1 MIKRLTPYLFV
12 LACGA
17 LLASCGSMNL
27 FTSSGLSPASSATT
41 SVTTSTPATT
51 SEGLSP
57 ASSAAETTSSGLSPS
72 SSAISEGTSA
82 ETTSSGVTPTSS
94 ATDPATTSEGTSQ
107 GLSPSSSAADT
118 TSQGLSPASSAT
130 TSVPTDTSAFTL
142 IDADGSPLTPV
153 DGVYTITQGGS
164 YTASGTLVGM
174 IYIDVPETD
183 DKSGEVE
190 LILNGV
196 TMSYGGNSVIYCV
209 SADKLEI
216 SAKKNTVNKI
226 TDTRSV
232 QTADD
237 DTQGGGVIYS
247 KVDTKLKGAGT
258 LTVVGTYNN
267 GVHVTKDLEIQKLTL
282 TVQAINNAIKGND
295 SITVNSGTITA
306 ISVGG
311 DGFKT
316 EDSDVSSKG
325 KQRGDIAF
333 LGGTIDIYSA
343 CDGVQAAHD
352 FYLGD
357 ADNTG
362 DGAQVTVHTNKYSPY
377 TDESAIDSTSSA
389 KMYLRTTSYSSSY
402 RYSVYF
408 YDNDGNSVW
417 SDATYLK
424 SQSSGRS
431 TYYYYELERPS
442 SYGNF
447 KIYAFNANQADNSTS
462 NYVASS
468 NGNTVNSSY
477 DTASFTLRSGSI
489 SLGSWSNYSSSS
501 SWGGGGFG
509 PGGGGF
515 PGGQEGNSDK
525 ADVSAKGVK
534 AMNDIYS
541 YYGTITIQAYDD
553 GLHANYG
560 DTLGETGATYA
571 STGDVY
577 IYGGTLNIDA
587 SDDGV
592 HADRHLRISGGTVN
606 VNSAYEGLEGN
617 QIHISGGSS
626 YVYGS
631 DDAVNAGNGSGTAGL
646 TPLVEVTGGYLFAAV
661 PSSGDVDGI
670 DSNGNYVQ
678 SGGTVICAGPSSGMA
693 SALDTDGTVTIS
705 SGTLVIFGA
714 SEKTPSY
721 GGTTRST
728 KSGTY
733 GSNKSYTLTY
743 ANGTNI
749 VTGKLVSSYNGC
761 TSYSS
766 NGTLQT
772 IA

>member
-17 LLASCGSMNL
+17 LLASCGSMNP
-27 FTSSGLSPASSATT
+27 FTSSGVSPTSSATTSVPTTSTTQTISEGTSQGWSPASSATD
-41 SVTTSTPATT
+41 STAT
-51 SEGLSP
+51 SEG
-57 ASSAAETTSSGLSPS
+57 TSQGTST
-72 SSAISEGTSA
+72 GTSA
-82 ETTSSGVTPTSS
+82 ETTSQGMSPT
-94 ATDPATTSEGTSQ
+94 
-107 GLSPSSSAADT
+107 
-118 TSQGLSPASSAT
+118 SSAT

-174 IYIDVPETD
+174 IYIDVPETED
-183 DKSGEVE
+183 DSGEVE
-190 LILNGV
+190 LVLNGV

-247 KVDTKLKGAGT
+247 KVDTKLKGTGT

-408 YDNDGNSVW
+408 YDNDGNSIW

-447 KIYAFNANQADNSTS
+447 KIYAFNANQADNSTA

-489 SLGSWSNYSSSS
+489 TLGSWSNYSSSS

-541 YYGTITIQAYDD
+541 YYGTITIQSYDD

-560 DTLGETGATYA
+560 ETLGETGATYA

-693 SALDTDGTVTIS
+693 SALDSDGTVTIS

-743 ANGTNI
+743 SNGTNI
-749 VTGKLVSSYNGC
+749 VTGKLVSSYNGI

-772 IA
+772 VA

>member
-27 FTSSGLSPASSATT
+27 FTSSGLSPASSA
-41 SVTTSTPATT
+41 
-51 SEGLSP
+51 
-57 ASSAAETTSSGLSPS
+57 AETTSSGLSPS

-82 ETTSSGVTPTSS
+82 ETTS
-94 ATDPATTSEGTSQ
+94 Q
-107 GLSPSSSAADT
+107 GLSPASSADT

-247 KVDTKLKGAGT
+247 KVDTKLKGTGT

-267 GVHVTKDLEIQKLTL
+267 GIHVTKDLEIQKLTL

-408 YDNDGNSVW
+408 YDNDGNSIW

-489 SLGSWSNYSSSS
+489 TLGSWSNYSSSS

-534 AMNDIYS
+534 AMNDVYS
-541 YYGTITIQAYDD
+541 YFGTITIQSYDD
-553 GLHANYG
+553 GIHANYG
-560 DTLGETGATYA
+560 ETLGETGATYT

-646 TPLVEVTGGYLFAAV
+646 TPVVEVTGGYLFAAV

-678 SGGTVICAGPSSGMA
+678 SGGTVICAGPSNGMA

-743 ANGTNI
+743 SNGTNI
-749 VTGKLVSSYNGC
+749 VTGKLVSSYNGI

-772 IA
+772 VA